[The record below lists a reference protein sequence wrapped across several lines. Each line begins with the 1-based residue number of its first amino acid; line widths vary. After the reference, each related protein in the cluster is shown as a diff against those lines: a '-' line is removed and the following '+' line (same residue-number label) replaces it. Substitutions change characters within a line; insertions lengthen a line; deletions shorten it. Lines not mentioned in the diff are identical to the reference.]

1 METFLNIF
9 HIDLRSYFS
18 VGHKRSLKAKKNIAA
33 SFLIKGINILIGLL
47 LVPLT
52 INYLNPTKY
61 GIWIT
66 LSSIIAWFS
75 FFDIG
80 LGNGLRNKFAEAL
93 ARGDQKS
100 ARTYISTSYAVMA
113 LIIAFVL
120 ILFYVLNHFLNWST
134 ILKAGDAPDTV
145 SEISRLAVFVFT
157 FFCLTFFFRL
167 ISTILTADQQPAKA
181 SLFNLYTNVLSL
193 IAIVILIKVTAG
205 SLLFLGIIFSGIPL
219 LVFIGANFWFFSA
232 EYKFYRPSLKFV
244 DLSKAKDLFSL
255 GTKFFSIQVSGVLIF
270 QTNNII
276 ISQLFGPAEVTP
288 YNVAFKYFSILMML
302 FAIVITPFW
311 SAFTEAWV
319 KNDTNWIKN
328 IMSKLIKFWIILLI
342 LGLSCSWHQ
351 ESFIQFGLV
360 IRLISRLFFLFWFL
374 PGLS

>member
-1 METFLNIF
+1 
-9 HIDLRSYFS
+9 
-18 VGHKRSLKAKKNIAA
+18 
-33 SFLIKGINILIGLL
+33 
-47 LVPLT
+47 
-52 INYLNPTKY
+52 
-61 GIWIT
+61 
-66 LSSIIAWFS
+66 
-75 FFDIG
+75 
-80 LGNGLRNKFAEAL
+80 
-93 ARGDQKS
+93 
-100 ARTYISTSYAVMA
+100 MA

-167 ISTILTADQQPAKA
+167 ISTILAADQQPAKA

-232 EYKFYRPSLKFV
+232 EYKFYRPSFKFV

-342 LGLSCSWHQ
+342 LGLIMFLASGIVYSVWVGDKVNIPLIL
-351 ESFIQFGLV
+351 SFLVFTWIIMNIWNGLYSHFLNGLGKIKIQLYLAIAAAVINVPLAVYLGGRMGISGILIANIFVISFPIFIYPVQYKKLV
-360 IRLISRLFFLFWFL
+360 NGTALGIWNK
-374 PGLS
+374 